1 MITTYSSP
9 SEITLNNRITEHV
22 FNRFGINPNNTDKIY
37 ENTVLIEVN
46 PNFLVDVL
54 NVFCNYKDLNSVIFD
69 KYPIPILI
77 DYLKR
82 SHTYYIEKT
91 LPEIGQSIAILLNN
105 YDTEDPLLDI
115 LYKFYFKYKVD
126 LETHFINEEEL
137 LFPYGNKLYKAFYFK
152 TEIYF
157 FIDLIQKYSIKD
169 FINTHTDTAI
179 ELKKVRTILSNY
191 IPPKTNKT
199 SLRILIEQLKKFEY
213 DLNIH
218 AFIEDKVLVP
228 KISQLEHKIR
238 LEINN

>member
-1 MITTYSSP
+1 MITAELSP

-22 FNRFGINPNNTDKIY
+22 FNRFDINPTNTNKIY
-37 ENTVLIEVN
+37 ENTALTEVN

-54 NVFCNYKDLNSVIFD
+54 NVFCNYKDLKNANFK

-91 LPEIGQSIAILLNN
+91 LPEIGQTIAILLNN
-105 YDTEDPLLDI
+105 IDTEDPLSEI

-126 LETHFINEEEL
+126 LEAHFINEEEL
-137 LFPYGNKLYKAFYFK
+137 LFPYGNRLYKAFYFK

-157 FIDLIQKYSIKD
+157 FIDLIQKYSVNE
-169 FINTHTDTAI
+169 FVNTHTDTTQ
-179 ELKKVRTILSNY
+179 ELKKIRIFLSKYNLS
-191 IPPKTNKT
+191 KTNKST
-199 SLRILIEQLKKFEY
+199 LRILLEQLKKFEY
-213 DLNIH
+213 DLEIH
-218 AFIEDKVLVP
+218 AFIENKVLVP
-228 KISQLEHKIR
+228 KISQIEQKIR